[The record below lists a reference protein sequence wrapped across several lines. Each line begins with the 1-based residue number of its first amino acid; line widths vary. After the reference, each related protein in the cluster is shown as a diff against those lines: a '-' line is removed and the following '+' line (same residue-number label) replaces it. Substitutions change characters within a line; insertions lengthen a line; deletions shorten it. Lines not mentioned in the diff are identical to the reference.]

1 VLGTKPPRAFPR
13 QASLG
18 HGLPARRSPALL
30 LAPLLFLVGCSGV
43 AEVTGTATQDD
54 VIQLRSDLSTLQLQ
68 VQRSK
73 TDADAL
79 ASRLEQRQREQQS
92 ESERQTTAIN
102 RRVEALASALAGLT
116 ARMDE
121 MNARLETL
129 TRQARAAPSPGPA
142 PTTARPVQP
151 VTPNA
156 TASATPGPATAA
168 PVTVTPGPGTSAPG
182 PATAAPTPTTRPAT
196 GPPQPKDIYQA
207 SYIDFS
213 KGSYALAIAGFRE
226 FVRRFPDDDL
236 ADDAQYWIG
245 ESYFSLARS
254 YGNANQPE
262 KATQALEQ
270 AVQEFKKVVANYPR
284 GDKTPTALYKE
295 ALALI
300 ELKQADLAR
309 SRLQYLVDNF
319 PQAAETPLARERL
332 TSLKER

>member
-1 VLGTKPPRAFPR
+1 M
-13 QASLG
+13 
-18 HGLPARRSPALL
+18 
-30 LAPLLFLVGCSGV
+30 
-43 AEVTGTATQDD
+43 TGTATQND
-54 VIQLRSDLSTLQLQ
+54 VVQLRSDLSTVQLQ

-129 TRQARAAPSPGPA
+129 TRQARTAPASP
-142 PTTARPVQP
+142 PTTARPAQP
-151 VTPNA
+151 ITPNA
-156 TASATPGPATAA
+156 TASPTPGPATAA
-168 PVTVTPGPGTSAPG
+168 PATAVPAPVTVTPGPMTSVPG

-196 GPPQPKDIYQA
+196 GPLQPKDIYQA

-254 YGNANQPE
+254 YGNANQAE